1 MDITIIIKE
10 KRVGVAIKDY
20 SNLVQIMSQLQV
32 YLNWQSIPYR
42 YQTFPWQRGPDFF
55 QALRSWIFILH

>member
-32 YLNWQSIPYR
+32 YLN
-42 YQTFPWQRGPDFF
+42 
-55 QALRSWIFILH
+55 